1 LIRINASEVGGR
13 DSAPMKN
20 DLLQRYGGPAPRYT
34 SYPTAP
40 HFSDAVD
47 EVVYRDHLS
56 RLPEDKPVSLY
67 IHVPYCDTLCWF
79 CGCHTKI
86 TQRYK
91 PVGRYVDTLIRELE
105 LLSEALGRRH
115 PISHMHWG
123 GGSPTLLTPEDSIK
137 LAAAATALFP
147 IEDGYEFAVEIDP
160 RETGEDRITALAEA
174 GLTRASIGVQDFD
187 PVVQKAIN
195 REQGYDITADAV
207 RALRGHGVNSLNL
220 DLMYGLPY
228 QTLERTLDTIEQA
241 LTLKPDRVALFGYAH
256 VPWMKSHQRLIPDE
270 SLPGPDERLTAA
282 EASGEMLEA
291 AGYVRIGIDH
301 FALPGDSM
309 AIAHANGTLRRNF
322 QGYTTDTAETLLAVG
337 ASAIGRMADLF
348 IQNEPSL
355 KTYAARIEAG
365 ELPVTKGI
373 ALNADDRFRAAVI
386 ERLMCDFEVDLGACR
401 ADATDAPDD
410 IDLEAPELV
419 AMERDGLIDRD
430 GARLIIREAGKPYV
444 RQVAACFDAYLGRG
458 AARHS
463 STV

>member
-1 LIRINASEVGGR
+1 MRINARPHPVR
-13 DSAPMKN
+13 DGTAMTN

-47 EVVYRDHLS
+47 ESVYRDHLS
-56 RLPEDKPVSLY
+56 RLPEDRPVSLY

-137 LAAAATALFP
+137 LARAATALFP
-147 IEDGYEFAVEIDP
+147 INDGYEFAVEIDP
-160 RETGEDRITALAEA
+160 RETGEDRISALAEA

-195 REQGYDITADAV
+195 REQGYDVTADAV
-207 RALRGHGVNSLNL
+207 NALRRHGVSSLNL

-228 QTLERTLDTIEQA
+228 QTLERTLNTIEQA

-270 SLPGPDERLTAA
+270 ALPGPDARLEAA
-282 EASGEMLEA
+282 EASSDMLEA
-291 AGYVRIGIDH
+291 AGYTRIGIDH

-309 AIAHANGTLRRNF
+309 AVAQDEGTLRRNF

-337 ASAIGRMADLF
+337 ASAIGRMSDLF
-348 IQNEPSL
+348 MQNEPSL
-355 KTYAARIEAG
+355 KTYAARVEAG
-365 ELPVTKGI
+365 ELPVTKGVS
-373 ALNADDRFRAAVI
+373 LNADDRLRAAVI
-386 ERLMCDFEVDLGACR
+386 ERLMCDFQVDLGAC
-401 ADATDAPDD
+401 AANTPEAETGVTLNDPA
-410 IDLEAPELV
+410 LEA
-419 AMERDGLIDRD
+419 MEQDGLIDRD
-430 GARLIIREAGKPYV
+430 GARLIIRDAGKPYV